1 MPIILLVGEDEGLL
15 HSRMA
20 LLTRTQAEV
29 LATDTS
35 DLVRTV
41 ADKTIDLVILC
52 HSLWPGVRPLI
63 SADVRQRW
71 PGVQVI
77 QVLKY
82 HSEAAAEYADHVV
95 FAGEPA
101 TLLAKV
107 TELLTTSPCGH
118 AKRALPS
125 NQETGRPKL
134 QAD

>member
-29 LATDTS
+29 LATNTS
-35 DLVRTV
+35 DLVQTV

-77 QVLKY
+77 QVLKCE
-82 HSEAAAEYADHVV
+82 SETVADYADHVV
-95 FAGEPA
+95 LAGE
-101 TLLAKV
+101 LLEKAA
-107 TELLTTSPCGH
+107 ELLNPASRGH
-118 AKRALPS
+118 AKRALPA
-125 NQETGRPKL
+125 NQETGRPKF